1 MFGSFLIP
9 GLVVFTILVL
19 FAGMVLWAKN
29 FVKVPP
35 DKVAIITGRKRKMAD
50 GKVVG
55 YRIVRGGSTFV
66 WPIREQVQYLPLGL
80 MTFAV
85 EVQKAYNKNGVAV
98 FIEAIANVKIKGED
112 QAIANAVERFL
123 EKPSQVQVTV
133 KETLEGHLRSIVGTM
148 TIEELNSDRKAFA
161 QRVTEESVVDLEK
174 MGIGADSVVIKK
186 ITDEHG
192 YLDALGIQRT
202 AEVKRDAEVGKAQA
216 EADAKK
222 KTSEATRDA
231 EQISTANDAQ
241 VADAKRDLA
250 VKKAQ
255 YDAEVAKEQ
264 ATAGQAG
271 PLASA
276 HARKAV
282 VAAEVEVEKSRVTA
296 EIDLQTAVK
305 DKTKA
310 ELEATLLVRA
320 NAEKERVVTEAQ
332 GKALARTTQAEA
344 ERTALEAEG
353 DGQAKKTRLA
363 GLAAA
368 EVEEAK
374 GKAEAA
380 AERAKLLATAEGT
393 KAQLL
398 AHAEGTQAE
407 LLAQAK
413 GMKELVAAYADMTP
427 EQQRLVV
434 MKLVLERMPEI
445 TQALGEA
452 GEKVMGQIA
461 QAVVASLG
469 QIDNLTVY
477 DSSGGNVNGHDGALR
492 RVMKVGPDAIFDT
505 LTQLKA
511 TGVLPALAG
520 VAKNLGLDLSGF
532 LPPAENGN
540 GAVATLSETVDPEEI
555 RTTSRSRTRNE
566 SDASPTVSV

>member
-1 MFGSFLIP
+1 
-9 GLVVFTILVL
+9 
-19 FAGMVLWAKN
+19 
-29 FVKVPP
+29 
-35 DKVAIITGRKRKMAD
+35 
-50 GKVVG
+50 
-55 YRIVRGGSTFV
+55 
-66 WPIREQVQYLPLGL
+66 
-80 MTFAV
+80 
-85 EVQKAYNKNGVAV
+85 
-98 FIEAIANVKIKGED
+98 
-112 QAIANAVERFL
+112 
-123 EKPSQVQVTV
+123 
-133 KETLEGHLRSIVGTM
+133 M

-413 GMKELVAAYADMTP
+413 GMREQIAAYADMTP

-434 MKLVLERMPEI
+434 MKLVLGRMPEI

-492 RVMKVGPDAIFDT
+492 RD
-505 LTQLKA
+505 
-511 TGVLPALAG
+511 
-520 VAKNLGLDLSGF
+520 
-532 LPPAENGN
+532 
-540 GAVATLSETVDPEEI
+540 
-555 RTTSRSRTRNE
+555 
-566 SDASPTVSV
+566 

>member
-1 MFGSFLIP
+1 MFGQFLIP
-9 GLVVFTILVL
+9 GLVVFSILVL
-19 FAGMVLWAKN
+19 FAGMMLWAKN

-55 YRIVRGGSTFV
+55 YRIVRGGATFI

-80 MTFAV
+80 MTFPV

-98 FIEAIANVKIKGED
+98 YIEAIANVKIKGED
-112 QAIANAVERFL
+112 SAISNAVERFL
-123 EKPSQVQVTV
+123 EKPSQVQITV

-192 YLDALGIQRT
+192 YLDALGVQRT

-222 KTSEATRDA
+222 KTSEATREA
-231 EQISTANDAQ
+231 EQIAASNSAQ
-241 VADAKRDLA
+241 VADAQRDLA
-250 VKKAQ
+250 IKKAK

-264 ATAGQAG
+264 ATANQAG
-271 PLASA
+271 PLATA
-276 HARKAV
+276 EARKKV
-282 VAAEVEVEKSRVTA
+282 VAAEVEVEKSRTIA
-296 EIDLQTAVK
+296 EIDLQNAVK

-310 ELEATLLVRA
+310 ELEATMLVKA

-332 GKALARTTQAEA
+332 GKAVARTTEAEA
-344 ERTALEAEG
+344 ERVALEAEG

-363 GLAAA
+363 GLAQAD
-368 EVEEAK
+368 VEQKK
-374 GKAEAA
+374 GEAA
-380 AERAKLLATAEGT
+380 AAAEKAKLLANAEGT
-393 KAQLL
+393 RAQLL
-398 AHAEGTQAE
+398 AHAEGTEAE
-407 LLAQAK
+407 LLAQAR
-413 GMKELVAAYADMTP
+413 GMKELVAAYADMSP

-434 MKLVLERMPEI
+434 MKLVLERMPEV
-445 TQALGEA
+445 TKALGEA

-477 DSSGGNVNGHDGALR
+477 DSSSNGHDGALR
-492 RVMKVGPDAIFDT
+492 RVMKIAPDTMFET
-505 LTQLKA
+505 LNQLKA
-511 TGVLPALAG
+511 TGVLPVIAG
-520 VAKNLGLDLSGF
+520 VAKNLGFDLDSL
-532 LPPAENGN
+532 LPPSENGN
-540 GAVATLSETVDPEEI
+540 GVQALPPASSSASIKGSSRVTDDEI
-555 RTTSRSRTRNE
+555 R
-566 SDASPTVSV
+566 PTATA